1 MVNILRYI
9 KNCGELRS
17 GEIYMYLVGA
27 TSLVIIVNLLLLPLN
42 KSQTINES
50 FTFYLLFHVIQQIQ
64 TQVKCKTFEIVSS
77 P

>member
-27 TSLVIIVNLLLLPLN
+27 TSLVIIN
-42 KSQTINES
+42 
-50 FTFYLLFHVIQQIQ
+50 
-64 TQVKCKTFEIVSS
+64 
-77 P
+77 

>member
-27 TSLVIIVNLLLLPLN
+27 TSLVIINWQ
-42 KSQTINES
+42 ST
-50 FTFYLLFHVIQQIQ
+50 VI
-64 TQVKCKTFEIVSS
+64 TSK
-77 P
+77 

>member
-42 KSQTINES
+42 KSQTIIIVITLLVQDHWQFTEILPHNKAETIVES
-50 FTFYLLFHVIQQIQ
+50 
-64 TQVKCKTFEIVSS
+64 
-77 P
+77 